1 MAWITRFVVLAAGM
15 LIPCSLVMAETLG
28 RPASQAPVTVSSPV
42 GSLLQLTFGLMFVVA
57 LIFVLAWIM
66 RRYMR
71 LQYATSGSLRVIGG
85 LPMGVRERLVL
96 VQVGEKQLLLGVT
109 PTTISTL
116 HVLEQPVSVETPMP
130 LEGPFADRLA
140 QVLKRLKAEKAN

>member
-1 MAWITRFVVLAAGM
+1 MAWLTRFVVLAAGM
-15 LIPCSLVMAETLG
+15 LLPFSFVMAETLG
-28 RPASQAPVTVSSPV
+28 RPAAQAPVTVSSPV
-42 GSLLQLTFGLMFVVA
+42 GSLLQLTFGLIFVVA
-57 LIFVLAWIM
+57 LIFVLAWVM

-71 LQYATSGSLRVIGG
+71 LQYATSGSLKVLGG

-140 QVLKRLKAEKAN
+140 QVLKRLKTEKAS